1 MPGELAYAA
10 TSGAV
15 EAFSRSLSAE
25 VDKLGITVN
34 AVDPGP
40 TDTGWIPRNLPDKW
54 KAEAPRRAWAR
65 PRCRSADP
73 IPWFGRSSGSPVKL
87 FTLAAGCSIRLSS
100 PWRRQKIWFKRLFWL
115 QLALHEKCQLPI
127 DRLTELWPRQ
137 LRSADR
143 SRAAPCVG
151 IGDARHSAR
160 IFEQYSGDLFRLAAL
175 FGPQHGY
182 LGQTQDNMIEWEG
195 YRHRDWEFRFT
206 ADRP

>member
-10 TSGAV
+10 TKGAV
-15 EAFSRSLSAE
+15 EAFSRSLSAGRQTWNNRE
-25 VDKLGITVN
+25 CRRS
-34 AVDPGP
+34 GP

-73 IPWFGRSSGSPVKL
+73 IPWFGRSRWITGQVVH
-87 FTLAAGCSIRLSS
+87 LAAGCYPLEFAVACHENLVQTSL
-100 PWRRQKIWFKRLFWL
+100 LL

-143 SRAAPCVG
+143 SRAAPASVSS
-151 IGDARHSAR
+151 AEASAR

-182 LGQTQDNMIEWEG
+182 LGQTQDN
-195 YRHRDWEFRFT
+195 T
-206 ADRP
+206 